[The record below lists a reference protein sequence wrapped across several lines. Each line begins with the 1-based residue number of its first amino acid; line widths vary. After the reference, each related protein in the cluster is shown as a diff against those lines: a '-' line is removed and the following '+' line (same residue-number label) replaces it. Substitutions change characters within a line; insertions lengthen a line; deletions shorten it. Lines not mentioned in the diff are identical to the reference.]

1 MILELR
7 DVSAAYK
14 GKSVFKNVN
23 LSVETG
29 DLIALIGEN
38 GSGKSTLLKLI
49 GKLKDIQSGEILF
62 KGQSIY
68 SISNYNE
75 SLAYVPQENT
85 LISNLTVAENL
96 ELFYNES
103 RNGIFLRE
111 EYILEALD
119 LKSIGKIRVKNLSGG
134 MQKRTSVA
142 CGLLKNPELLL
153 LDEPL
158 ASLDFKLRDIISNII
173 REYTRNGGTAIMST
187 HYLDGI
193 EIFNRVE
200 VIKDG
205 ELISGDSVSKYEV
218 ERLFYG
224 GQ

>member
-103 RNGIFLRE
+103 RNGIFLQK

-119 LKSIGKIRVKNLSGG
+119 LKSIGDIRVKNLSGG

-173 REYTRNGGTAIMST
+173 SEYTHNGGTAIMST

-205 ELISGDSVSKYEV
+205 GLLSGDGVSKFEV